1 MEDLVNFA
9 YSGRVQITMT
19 NVQALLVGAS
29 YLNLKVAVTSGH
41 GDDRDVVLLIS
52 EKKTFFGKNLV

>member
-41 GDDRDVVLLIS
+41 GDVVLLIS